1 LKKQHAP
8 VELGRGTRRTPLVL
22 KIPVVISKAK
32 TLFELAR
39 QEGGEQLHG
48 LTAWTRSFVQ
58 QGIEALL
65 RAELAVVLE

>member
-1 LKKQHAP
+1 M
-8 VELGRGTRRTPLVL
+8 L
-22 KIPVVISKAK
+22 KIPVDISEAK

-48 LTAWTRSFVQ
+48 LTAWTRSFGQ